1 MKWEKVLNSRFGTSL
16 PLVIASILPLR
27 TGRWLARRAGRW
39 IGRQDR
45 LRIVKTV
52 KANQWVV
59 SGGRFSKEEL
69 RQRAVEVFDTRA
81 LSLFDF
87 YHLMNRCEEVLKLID
102 FDESFERVFEQNQSA
117 IHGTAG
123 QGQLMVCPHITN
135 FDLLGRAMGLRGMR
149 LQVLSYPN
157 PPGGYVLQNK
167 LREVKEMVITPLSIQ
182 ALRQASD
189 TLSNGGAVITGVDR
203 PIEDKKY
210 RPLFFGRPA
219 SLPVGHVRLALK
231 LKLPV
236 IVVAGCRTEQ
246 GRYRLW
252 ASDPIPMRPDND
264 LQNEI
269 TRNAEAILEVV
280 EEYIRWAPEQ
290 WAMFYPVWPEVM
302 AEPY

>member
-1 MKWEKVLNSRFGTSL
+1 MKWEKILNSRFGTSL
-16 PLVIASILPLR
+16 PLVIASVLPLR

-39 IGRQDR
+39 IGRQKR
-45 LRIVKTV
+45 MRIVKTV

-69 RQRAVEVFDTRA
+69 RRRVVDVFESRA

-87 YHLMNRCEEVLKLID
+87 YHLLNRCESVLELID
-102 FDESFERVFEQNQSA
+102 FDESFERLLQQNQQA
-117 IHGTAG
+117 KI
-123 QGQLMVCPHITN
+123 GQLMVCPHITN

-149 LQVLSYPN
+149 LQILSYPN
-157 PPGGYVLQNK
+157 PPGGYQLQNK

-210 RPLFFGRPA
+210 CPVFFGRPA
-219 SLPVGHVRLALK
+219 ALPVGHVRLALK

-236 IVVAGCRTEQ
+236 IVVAGCRTPQ
-246 GRYRLW
+246 GRYQLW

-264 LQNEI
+264 LQKEI

-290 WAMFYPVWPEVM
+290 WAMFYPVWPEVL
-302 AEPY
+302 AEQA